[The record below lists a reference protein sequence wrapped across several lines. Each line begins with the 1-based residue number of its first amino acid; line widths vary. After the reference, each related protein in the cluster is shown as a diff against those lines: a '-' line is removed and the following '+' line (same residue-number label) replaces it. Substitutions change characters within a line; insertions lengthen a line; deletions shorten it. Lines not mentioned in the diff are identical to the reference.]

1 MYDHLV
7 FIQQQLKQR
16 KIEPALQQFYRIE
29 LPVGKSQHQF
39 YAYNELLFLTNAG
52 QLPPGT
58 LIQSDSRARRI
69 PFDIQSRKELK
80 IIQEL
85 YPLNFHNRW
94 KYPQHLSLS
103 KLLQSEQTQNI
114 SSYRSLS
121 KNDKNISEAGI
132 Y

>member
-69 PFDIQSRKELK
+69 PFDIQSQEGIEDYTGTISIEFPQPLEVSTTLEF
-80 IIQEL
+80 IQIVT
-85 YPLNFHNRW
+85 
-94 KYPQHLSLS
+94 K
-103 KLLQSEQTQNI
+103 
-114 SSYRSLS
+114 
-121 KNDKNISEAGI
+121 
-132 Y
+132 